1 MKGLI
6 DIHAH
11 ILPGVDDGASDFQ
24 ESVRML
30 KSAYRQ
36 GVRCVI
42 ATPHYHRNHFHRNP
56 ERTMEALQKIRGW
69 LREHL
74 PDMIVLLGTEIYYT
88 IDFAE
93 EITAGNIF
101 PMAKSRYLL
110 VEFSPLEDYAYIRN
124 AVHVLVNRGYCP
136 IIAHAERYRV
146 FHQNVSRVSEVI
158 HLHYDDISRSNM
170 QIHVRDTKN
179 RMDRYTILSKRCLDI
194 LTQYWFEK
202 GRPRG
207 ILFPNKFT
215 GNYLTVSTLEQV
227 MRRAVADTELPKAA
241 TPHCLR
247 HSFAT
252 HLMEQGIERQ
262 NIQALLGHRDPK
274 STEVYLHVSNKSLMG
289 IQSPFDRKEGAGHE

>member
-56 ERTMEALQKIRGW
+56 KRTMEALQKIRGW
-69 LREHL
+69 LREYL

-93 EITAGNIF
+93 EIAAGNIF

-136 IIAHAERYRV
+136 IIAHAPYGIAQTE
-146 FHQNVSRVSEVI
+146 SEGMCRI
-158 HLHYDDISRSNM
+158 YG
-170 QIHVRDTKN
+170 KN
-179 RMDRYTILSKRCLDI
+179 IWICAYKR
-194 LTQYWFEK
+194 T
-202 GRPRG
+202 
-207 ILFPNKFT
+207 
-215 GNYLTVSTLEQV
+215 
-227 MRRAVADTELPKAA
+227 AV
-241 TPHCLR
+241 
-247 HSFAT
+247 
-252 HLMEQGIERQ
+252 
-262 NIQALLGHRDPK
+262 
-274 STEVYLHVSNKSLMG
+274 
-289 IQSPFDRKEGAGHE
+289 

>member
-93 EITAGNIF
+93 EITAGNG
-101 PMAKSRYLL
+101 K
-110 VEFSPLEDYAYIRN
+110 E
-124 AVHVLVNRGYCP
+124 
-136 IIAHAERYRV
+136 
-146 FHQNVSRVSEVI
+146 Q
-158 HLHYDDISRSNM
+158 ISACRILAAGRLCVYPQCGARSG
-170 QIHVRDTKN
+170 QQR
-179 RMDRYTILSKRCLDI
+179 ILSDHRTC
-194 LTQYWFEK
+194 
-202 GRPRG
+202 
-207 ILFPNKFT
+207 
-215 GNYLTVSTLEQV
+215 
-227 MRRAVADTELPKAA
+227 RAVSCLPPK
-241 TPHCLR
+241 CQQ
-247 HSFAT
+247 SF
-252 HLMEQGIERQ
+252 
-262 NIQALLGHRDPK
+262 
-274 STEVYLHVSNKSLMG
+274 
-289 IQSPFDRKEGAGHE
+289 

>member
-93 EITAGNIF
+93 EIAAGNIF

-124 AVHVLVNRGYCP
+124 AVHVMVNRGYCP

-146 FHQNVSRVSEVI
+146 FHQNVSRISEVI
-158 HLHYDDISRSNM
+158 QLGAYIQLNGDSIVGKNGLRMKLFAQKLMKKELVHFVASDMHHMESRRPNLKECAEYMEKTYGFARTKELLYDN
-170 QIHVRDTKN
+170 
-179 RMDRYTILSKRCLDI
+179 
-194 LTQYWFEK
+194 
-202 GRPRG
+202 PRKL
-207 ILFPNKFT
+207 IENK
-215 GNYLTVSTLEQV
+215 LIE
-227 MRRAVADTELPKAA
+227 EL
-241 TPHCLR
+241 
-247 HSFAT
+247 
-252 HLMEQGIERQ
+252 
-262 NIQALLGHRDPK
+262 
-274 STEVYLHVSNKSLMG
+274 
-289 IQSPFDRKEGAGHE
+289 

>member
-93 EITAGNIF
+93 EIAAGNIF

-124 AVHVLVNRGYCP
+124 AVHVLINRGYCP

-158 HLHYDDISRSNM
+158 KNKDAVQIVNKYTDGLLEKMEEGDLAMMLNDKLADFLGMVMISMVPDAVELNE
-170 QIHVRDTKN
+170 
-179 RMDRYTILSKRCLDI
+179 I
-194 LTQYWFEK
+194 LTSLSDE
-202 GRPRG
+202 
-207 ILFPNKFT
+207 
-215 GNYLTVSTLEQV
+215 LE
-227 MRRAVADTELPKAA
+227 
-241 TPHCLR
+241 
-247 HSFAT
+247 
-252 HLMEQGIERQ
+252 
-262 NIQALLGHRDPK
+262 AL
-274 STEVYLHVSNKSLMG
+274 
-289 IQSPFDRKEGAGHE
+289 